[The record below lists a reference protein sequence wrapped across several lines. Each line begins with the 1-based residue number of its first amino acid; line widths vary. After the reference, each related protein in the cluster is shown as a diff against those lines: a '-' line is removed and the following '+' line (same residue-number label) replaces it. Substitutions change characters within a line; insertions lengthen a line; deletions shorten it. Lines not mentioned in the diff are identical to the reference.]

1 MLGGLH
7 KCCKLICW
15 HVLSNFEKVE
25 LSLHKFSLVFAN
37 FGLLLHWFFLFALA
51 RTSSSCFFLFNF
63 FTLWRFVL
71 LCVYILLFI
80 LFLFSFLVFFF
91 FFIFFEKVTE
101 WLESPSELPVHSK
114 EYNLNPFIT
123 WSKTRNKKFPILS
136 WKKMLGKILRK
147 NAAFICGICPVIFE
161 RKLLKE
167 NWKNCYAYLT
177 CDQVFF
183 FLAPERGEGEK
194 KEAWHIYLTSLL
206 LPLFC
211 LPVIN

>member
-1 MLGGLH
+1 MFFPTLKKWNWASTNSRSSLPTLGFFCTGFSSSLW
-7 KCCKLICW
+7 L
-15 HVLSNFEKVE
+15 VLAV
-25 LSLHKFSLVFAN
+25 LVF
-37 FGLLLHWFFLFALA
+37 FFLIF
-51 RTSSSCFFLFNF
+51 S
-63 FTLWRFVL
+63 LWRFVL

-123 WSKTRNKKFPILS
+123 WNKTRNKKFPILS
-136 WKKMLGKILRK
+136 WKKMLWKILRK

-161 RKLLKE
+161 WKLLKE
-167 NWKNCYAYLT
+167 NWKNCYTYLT
-177 CDQVFF
+177 CDQAFFF
-183 FLAPERGEGEK
+183 FLAPERGEGKK

-206 LPLFC
+206 PPLFC